1 MGWSGSQAGY
11 EAGLAYFRCQ
21 VDQSQG
27 AGEIR
32 RLLASANIKKIKK
45 KKAKS
50 VLFICRTMDGK
61 VGTMGSEGRGQGG

>member
-11 EAGLAYFRCQ
+11 EAGL
-21 VDQSQG
+21 VDQGQG

-45 KKAKS
+45 KKKLRVS
-50 VLFICRTMDGK
+50 LFICGNMDWK
-61 VGTMGSEGRGQGG
+61 VGKMGSEGRGQGG